1 MVHVLVAVGAMEEW
15 HSVSETEW
23 SSLLNRWVEPLAP
36 TAKVRSARPSTLT
49 VAPYVAFG
57 DAHTD
62 LRGILAGQIDAN
74 DAGHCLAGSLRGVPV
89 RIDLIG
95 SGLERLAATGRGLI
109 AARTEISEESIDE
122 FMFGKF
128 GEPDLVVACGPQ
140 SQSVPS
146 LVWELAYSEIVY
158 MDIPWRQLSS
168 AHLDY
173 AIRDYHNRNRRFG
186 GV

>member
-1 MVHVLVAVGAMEEW
+1 MHVLVAVGSMEEW
-15 HSVSETEW
+15 QSVSETEW
-23 SSLLNRWVEPLAP
+23 STLLNRWIEPLVP
-36 TAKVRSARPSTLT
+36 TARVRSARPSTLT
-49 VAPYVAFG
+49 VAPYAASGVASL
-57 DAHTD
+57 D
-62 LRGILAGQIDAN
+62 LRRILVGQIGAKDSEM
-74 DAGHCLAGSLRGVPV
+74 CLAGSLRGVPV

-95 SGLERLAATGRGLI
+95 SGLERLAATGRGLV
-109 AARTEISEESIDE
+109 AARTDIDEDSIDE
-122 FMFGKF
+122 FMFGEI

-140 SQSVPS
+140 SQSAPS

-158 MDIPWRQLSS
+158 VDIPWRELSS

>member
-1 MVHVLVAVGAMEEW
+1 M
-15 HSVSETEW
+15 
-23 SSLLNRWVEPLAP
+23 
-36 TAKVRSARPSTLT
+36 
-49 VAPYVAFG
+49 
-57 DAHTD
+57 
-62 LRGILAGQIDAN
+62 
-74 DAGHCLAGSLRGVPV
+74 CLAGSLRGVPV

-95 SGLERLAATGRGLI
+95 SGLERLAATGRGLV
-109 AARTEISEESIDE
+109 AARTDIDEESIDE
-122 FMFGKF
+122 FMFGEI

-158 MDIPWRQLSS
+158 VDIPWRELSS